1 MDDDAAIEAPRPE
14 ERRVEHVRAVRRG
27 QDDDRLARVEAVHLG
42 QQLGQRL
49 LRSSLPPTRL
59 PVPRRRPIASS
70 SSRKMIAGAA
80 AFAWANRSR
89 TRAAPTPMIISMN
102 SEPDIEKKGTW
113 ASFLG

>member
-1 MDDDAAIEAPRPE
+1 
-14 ERRVEHVRAVRRG
+14 
-27 QDDDRLARVEAVHLG
+27 
-42 QQLGQRL
+42 
-49 LRSSLPPTRL
+49 
-59 PVPRRRPIASS
+59 
-70 SSRKMIAGAA
+70 MIAGAA